1 MRRSDTPN
9 RILLGF
15 FTQSTHDEIVMKLN
29 LKTVPY
35 LTAILFFISYFL
47 FILFYI
53 DPRLIFIFNGINKYS
68 FVIEFSR
75 AYAAA
80 IAFVPGGFAKFAA
93 TLVVEACGH
102 GWLGAVLLTLIAAGL
117 TAGTAAFVAN
127 IRRKPFFIL
136 HYIPAVL
143 FLIVL
148 SRYSMHYLPAAL
160 SVLGSVILAL
170 VYQRFSGESAKRRCA
185 LFSLLFFA
193 AYYLFSFT
201 AVLFGVLVIVQEYLV
216 RKKKIV
222 PILCTAA
229 VLAIALFSFRL
240 FIFPFDR
247 VFNYASIVDFR
258 RPLLYLFLTVPLSA
272 LLAGLGIVSTDRVWT
287 GKKKPDHGRGAM
299 FLRAAREIVVLLA
312 LAAAM
317 FWAESDWTTKTLR
330 ALGSVLYC
338 DRNGLWDDILQKKRS
353 FLFKNFLD
361 YSSPT
366 ALMTTHAL
374 YRALYHTG
382 RLGTN
387 MFSFPQIADPE
398 PLLLWKNSISNY
410 FPDWAVSLE
419 TAMDLG
425 ALNFAEQIVG
435 EAMEN
440 MGPLPFLLFRRTLI
454 QAAKG
459 NDECAHVYL
468 NKLKQ
473 MPGYHPLTRR
483 FEHGAATADL
493 SRDTGVARLRLCMDT
508 ADYVFNRVNEETVLS
523 NLLKSNPRN
532 RMAFEYLMAYYLLS
546 RRPDMVARNL
556 YRLDDFGYTKIPV
569 LYEEALEIFRSKD
582 PAANIVLP
590 KLAPDPLTA
599 VRSERFLK
607 LMQLYDPNSPA
618 TLAALVAEFGTS
630 YFFFFIFRYSAGEKP

>member
-1 MRRSDTPN
+1 VINHS
-9 RILLGF
+9 ILPR
-15 FTQSTHDEIVMKLN
+15 
-29 LKTVPY
+29 LKTGPY
-35 LTAILFFISYFL
+35 ITAILFFVSYFL

-53 DPRLIFIFNGINKYS
+53 DPRLIYIFNGINKYS
-68 FVIEFSR
+68 FVIEFGR

-80 IAFVPGGFAKFAA
+80 IAFVPGGFAKLAA
-93 TLVVEACGH
+93 ALVVEACGH
-102 GWLGAVLLTLIAAGL
+102 SWPGVVLLTLVAGGL
-117 TAGTAAFVAN
+117 TAGTAAFVTKV
-127 IRRKPFFIL
+127 RQRPLFVL
-136 HYIPAVL
+136 HYVPAIL
-143 FLIVL
+143 FLVML

-170 VYQRFSGESAKRRCA
+170 VYQRISGESAKKRFA
-185 LFSLLFFA
+185 LFSLLFLA
-193 AYYLFSFT
+193 GYYLFSFT
-201 AVLFGVLVIVQEYLV
+201 AVLFGVLVIVHEFLL

-222 PILCTAA
+222 PVLCTAA
-229 VLAIALFSFRL
+229 VLAVALFLFRL

-258 RPLLYLFLTVPLSA
+258 RPLLYLFLAVPFSA
-272 LLAGLGIVSTDRVWT
+272 LLAGLGIFSTDRIRI
-287 GKKKPDHGRGAM
+287 GKKKPEHGRAAM
-299 FLRAAREIVVLLA
+299 FLRVAREIVVLLA
-312 LAAAM
+312 LAATM
-317 FWAESDWTTKTLR
+317 LWATRDWTTRTLR
-330 ALGSVLYC
+330 ELGSVLYC
-338 DRNGLWDDILQKKRS
+338 DRNCLWDDILQKKRS
-353 FLFKNFLD
+353 FLFEHFPNNKSL
-361 YSSPT
+361 T

-382 RLGTN
+382 RLGTD
-387 MFSFPQIADPE
+387 MFCFPQIADPE
-398 PLLLWKNSISNY
+398 PLLLWKNSIGNY

-425 ALNFAEQIVG
+425 AVNFAEQTAG

-440 MGPLPFLLFRRTLI
+440 MGPLPFLLFRRTLL

-459 NDECAHVYL
+459 NDECAHVYC
-468 NKLKQ
+468 NKLRK
-473 MPGYHPLTRR
+473 MPGYRALTRR
-483 FEHGAATADL
+483 FEHGAGTADL
-493 SRDTGVARLRLCMDT
+493 SGDTGVVRLRSCMDT
-508 ADYVFNRVNEETVLS
+508 ADYVFNRVNEETVLL

-556 YRLDDFGYTKIPV
+556 HRLDDFDYKQIPA
-569 LYEEALEIFRSKD
+569 LYQEAFEIYRSKD
-582 PAANIVLP
+582 TAANIVLP
-590 KLAPDPLTA
+590 KLAADPKTA